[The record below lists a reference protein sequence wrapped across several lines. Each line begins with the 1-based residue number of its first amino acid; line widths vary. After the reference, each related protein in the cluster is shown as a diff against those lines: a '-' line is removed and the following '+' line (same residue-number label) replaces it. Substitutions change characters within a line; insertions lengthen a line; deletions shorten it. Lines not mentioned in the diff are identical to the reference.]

1 MAIEEVLTPLAL
13 EGSQWMNDYGW
24 ALLAVAG
31 LFVFS
36 LYIWS
41 YISKY
46 FEMAKAKESKYLASD
61 IIDYIQTIIMAAFI
75 IVIATATLF
84 TASVISDAF
93 KESIWDPFMG
103 YILEIIFIVVI
114 VMVAMLI
121 VKILRRLAKMARIR
135 ASGEKTIH
143 PSAVE
148 FTSLLFSYV
157 VYIVTAIIVILIF
170 ISMFPDINVYE
181 NMADFFAQNVAEFAL
196 IATIIISIYFLIKL
210 SEAVLEDY
218 KFRTDK
224 FNPKEI
230 DLLKSGI
237 RYALSIIAFLTAI
250 FGILMLLG
258 MEMLGLVL
266 VSMVIIFLS
275 IVVAVSYGTIRNIV
289 SGFGLMDKGP
299 FNVGDRIRIGNDLI
313 CDVVDKGLI
322 FTRVR
327 TLEDEIVDIPNS
339 ELMEESILNYSL
351 SGKHGI
357 SLTFK
362 MSQEVQHEQVEEMI
376 TTAISRVEGISK
388 DPEPQIFAKDLE
400 GKLIVYELVVFGSDF
415 HLDRKIRSDLIFA
428 SQEEFHKR
436 GFDMLFD

>member
-1 MAIEEVLTPLAL
+1 MAIEGILTPLVI
-13 EGSQWMNDYGW
+13 EGSEWMNDYGW
-24 ALLAVAG
+24 ALLAVVG
-31 LFVFS
+31 LFVLS

-46 FEMAKAKESKYLASD
+46 FEMAKAKEGKYLASD
-61 IIDYIQTIIMAAFI
+61 VIDYIQTMIMAAFI
-75 IVIATATLF
+75 IVIGTATLL
-84 TASVISDAF
+84 TASIISDAF
-93 KESIWDPFMG
+93 KEVVWDPFLG
-103 YILEIIFIVVI
+103 YILEIILIVVI

-135 ASGEKTIH
+135 VSDEKTIH

-148 FTSLLFSYV
+148 FTSLLVSYV
-157 VYIVTAIIVILIF
+157 VYIITAIIVILIF
-170 ISMFPDINVYE
+170 ISMFPDINVHE
-181 NMADFFAQNVAEFAL
+181 NMADFFANNVAEFAL
-196 IATIIISIYFLIKL
+196 IAAIIISIYFLIKL

-230 DLLKSGI
+230 DLLKTGI

-258 MEMLGLVL
+258 MEILGLVL

-275 IVVAVSYGTIRNIV
+275 IAVAVSYGTIRNIV

-299 FNVGDRIRIGNDLI
+299 FNVGDRIRIGESFI
-313 CDVVDKGLI
+313 CDVVDKGLV

-339 ELMEESILNYSL
+339 KLMEESILNYSL

-357 SLTFK
+357 SLTFR
-362 MSQEVQHEQVEEMI
+362 MSHEVKHDQVEEMVNN
-376 TTAISRVEGISK
+376 AISRIKSISK
-388 DPEPQIFAKDLE
+388 ESSPEIFAKDFE
-400 GKLIVYELVVFGSDF
+400 GRLIVYELVVFGSDF

-428 SQEEFHKR
+428 MQEEFHKR
-436 GFDMLFD
+436 GFDLLFD